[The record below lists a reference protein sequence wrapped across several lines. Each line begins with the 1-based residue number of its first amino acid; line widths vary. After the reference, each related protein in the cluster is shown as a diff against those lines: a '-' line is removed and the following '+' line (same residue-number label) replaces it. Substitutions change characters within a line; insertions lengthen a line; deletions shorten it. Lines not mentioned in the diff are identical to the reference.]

1 MDEILNKVLFSMGCI
16 IMFQIMDY
24 LFNLP
29 IPSLSVDLPSH
40 NLKPFVESNIKLLLT
55 IIAFH
60 KFLNYKGIFSLYHKS
75 WVIG

>member
-1 MDEILNKVLFSMGCI
+1 MGEILNKVLFSMGCI

-29 IPSLSVDLPSH
+29 ISSSSMDLPSH
-40 NLKPFVESNIKLLLT
+40 NLKPFVESNIELLLT

-60 KFLNYKGIFSLYHKS
+60 KFLQ
-75 WVIG
+75 